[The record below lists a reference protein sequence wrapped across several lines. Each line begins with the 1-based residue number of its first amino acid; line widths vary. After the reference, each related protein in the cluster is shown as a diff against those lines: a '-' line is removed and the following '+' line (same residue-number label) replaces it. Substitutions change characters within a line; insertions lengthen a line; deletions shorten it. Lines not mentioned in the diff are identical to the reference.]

1 MEIYWQG
8 KDVTDFVQVR
18 KCVVRDTCG
27 GRCDSLELE
36 FENAAGWYKWGP
48 EEDDKIIVSQNGY
61 DTGTMYLNTVLPED
75 GIYRILATALPCVA
89 RKKEYKSFIGKTI
102 EEIMR
107 ACGMVTGMGFA
118 VYGIDQ
124 KTVIPYIQQE
134 NESAAAFLCRLL
146 MWEGAQLKCVNG
158 KYVAIG
164 ISYAQDRAAH
174 KTIEIDAKQPGM
186 EYRRGG
192 AKYKSVTVKTPYAKA
207 KAEDSLVPST
217 HAQMVFD
224 LPARND
230 IQAGRWARGL
240 LMHHN
245 RQDETLT
252 IETDFDPG
260 FSAMTRI
267 DVTGSTDSTGAWLIE
282 EAEHDLIN
290 KASRAKMYR
299 CIQTIM

>member
-36 FENAAGWYKWGP
+36 FENAAGWSKWGP

-75 GIYRILATALPCVA
+75 GIYRILATALPCVT

-134 NESAAAFLCRLL
+134 NESAAAFLCRLRTASML
-146 MWEGAQLKCVNG
+146 LSASATPRIAPPIRQ
-158 KYVAIG
+158 
-164 ISYAQDRAAH
+164 S
-174 KTIEIDAKQPGM
+174 
-186 EYRRGG
+186 
-192 AKYKSVTVKTPYAKA
+192 KSTPNSR
-207 KAEDSLVPST
+207 EW
-217 HAQMVFD
+217 
-224 LPARND
+224 N
-230 IQAGRWARGL
+230 
-240 LMHHN
+240 
-245 RQDETLT
+245 
-252 IETDFDPG
+252 
-260 FSAMTRI
+260 
-267 DVTGSTDSTGAWLIE
+267 TGAAARSI
-282 EAEHDLIN
+282 
-290 KASRAKMYR
+290 RA
-299 CIQTIM
+299 